1 MEHYTDQV
9 VPLLNEK
16 MGDVEKASPSDSSTT
31 DTEDTVANIPL
42 ETPSSAVPS
51 NPPPPPSKWTAWAQI
66 LAGHLMVFNT
76 FGYIG
81 SWGLF
86 QAYYI
91 EALNSSSS
99 NIAWV
104 GSLQLFLVFAIGT
117 LSGRALDAG
126 FLRFTIASGCALQ
139 IIAIFTTSVVGSY
152 WQLFLAQ
159 GVCQGIG
166 NGLTFTP
173 MISLVSTYY
182 SDKYRALAVSFVAA
196 GAATGGMV
204 FPSIARQ
211 LLQSVGVGW
220 TLRVMGFV
228 FITNSVV
235 TLALIK
241 PRVAARKSGPLFEF
255 VAFKEVPFLLY
266 TVGTFLALWGL
277 YFAYYYVSLFE
288 MLITSKLI
296 IAGLDFFNHHHPR
309 PFATIF
315 LLYHGYQCHRDSRSH
330 PTGLAR
336 STLRWCAQRLH
347 PVCLHGRRPPL
358 PLVSCLYR
366 SRSNRLDCFLRV
378 LRQRRTKPIR
388 GRGWQPHQRSSQDGS
403 SHWHGILR
411 H

>member
-16 MGDVEKASPSDSSTT
+16 MNDLEKAAPSEASTT
-31 DTEDTVANIPL
+31 DTEDTIANIPL

-51 NPPPPPSKWTAWAQI
+51 NPPPPPSRWTAWAQI
-66 LAGHLMVFNT
+66 LAGHLMVFDT

-91 EALNSSSS
+91 DALDSTSS

-255 VAFKEVPFLLY
+255 VAFKEIPFLLY

-277 YFAYYYVSLFE
+277 YFAYYYVSLSTKILRW
-288 MLITSKLI
+288 MLTTS
-296 IAGLDFFNHHHPR
+296 GFDFLNDYHSRALP
-309 PFATIF
+309 AVF
-315 LLYHGYQCHRDSRSH
+315 LLHHGHQRHRYSRSY
-330 PTGLAR
+330 PAGLAR
-336 STLRWCAQRLH
+336 PTLRRCTQCVH
-347 PVCLHGRRPPL
+347 SMCLHGRRPPL
-358 PLVSCLYR
+358 PLGPCI
-366 SRSNRLDCFLRV
+366 N
-378 LRQRRTKPIR
+378 
-388 GRGWQPHQRSSQDGS
+388 
-403 SHWHGILR
+403 
-411 H
+411 

>member
-1 MEHYTDQV
+1 MERYTDQTF
-9 VPLLNEK
+9 PLLNEK
-16 MGDVEKASPSDSSTT
+16 MSDPEKGVPSSGASTT
-31 DTEDTVANIPL
+31 DIELDTTNISL
-42 ETPSSAVPS
+42 NTPKSEAPAQTSPTTPAAA
-51 NPPPPPSKWTAWAQI
+51 PPPSKWTAWAQI
-66 LAGHLMVFNT
+66 LAGHLMVFDT

-91 EALNSSSS
+91 DALNSSSS

-126 FLRFTIASGCALQ
+126 YLRVTIATGCALQ
-139 IIAIFTTSVVGSY
+139 VIAIFTSSVVGNY

-182 SDKYRALAVSFVAA
+182 SDKWRALAVSFVAA

-228 FITNSVV
+228 FIVNSVV
-235 TLALIK
+235 TLALIR

-255 VAFKEVPFLLY
+255 VAFKEIPFLLY

-277 YFAYYYVSLFE
+277 YFAYYYVSNSNSPFSQVKCLPTQ
-288 MLITSKLI
+288 LGINLLPQHYPCTNSTI
-296 IAGLDFFNHHHPR
+296 I
-309 PFATIF
+309 
-315 LLYHGYQCHRDSRSH
+315 LLYYGNQRYRYPRSH
-330 PTGLAR
+330 SSSFD
-336 STLRWCAQRLH
+336 STTMRWCAQCIRS
-347 PVCLHGRRPPL
+347 VCIYGWPALV
-358 PLVSCLYR
+358 PLV
-366 SRSNRLDCFLRV
+366 
-378 LRQRRTKPIR
+378 T
-388 GRGWQPHQRSSQDGS
+388 
-403 SHWHGILR
+403 R
-411 H
+411 HH

>member
-1 MEHYTDQV
+1 MERYSDQL
-9 VPLLNEK
+9 VPMLSEK
-16 MGDVEKASPSDSSTT
+16 MDDPEKEASSEASPSNTRGSIAD
-31 DTEDTVANIPL
+31 IPL
-42 ETPSSAVPS
+42 ETPLSAIPA
-51 NPPPPPSKWTAWAQI
+51 NTPPPPSRWTAWAQI
-66 LAGHLMVFNT
+66 LAGHLMVFDT

-91 EALNSSSS
+91 DALDSSSS
-99 NIAWV
+99 NVAWI

-126 FLRFTIASGCALQ
+126 FLKVTVASGCALQ
-139 IIAIFTTSVVGSY
+139 IIAIFTTSVVGEY

-204 FPSIARQ
+204 FPSIGRQ

-228 FITNSVV
+228 FITNSAI
-235 TLALIK
+235 TLALIR

-255 VAFKEVPFLLY
+255 VAFKEIAFLLY

-277 YFAYYYVSLFE
+277 YFAYYYVSIS
-288 MLITSKLI
+288 ML
-296 IAGLDFFNHHHPR
+296 
-309 PFATIF
+309 
-315 LLYHGYQCHRDSRSH
+315 
-330 PTGLAR
+330 
-336 STLRWCAQRLH
+336 
-347 PVCLHGRRPPL
+347 V
-358 PLVSCLYR
+358 
-366 SRSNRLDCFLRV
+366 
-378 LRQRRTKPIR
+378 
-388 GRGWQPHQRSSQDGS
+388 
-403 SHWHGILR
+403 
-411 H
+411 